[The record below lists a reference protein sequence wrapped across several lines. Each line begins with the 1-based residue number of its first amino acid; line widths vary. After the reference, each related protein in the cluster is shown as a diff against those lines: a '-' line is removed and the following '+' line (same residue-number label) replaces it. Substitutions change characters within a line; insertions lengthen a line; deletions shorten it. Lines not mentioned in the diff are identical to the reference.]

1 MSITLDLRQAVIH
14 KVHDSSE
21 ADLRSMIEGSVDGPE
36 QALPGLGVIF
46 EMIWKNIDRNQQDN
60 LVHVVNE
67 HLKHVSP
74 GPLS

>member
-46 EMIWKNIDRNQQDN
+46 EMIWKNIDTQKQND
-60 LVHVVNE
+60 LVHVANE
-67 HLKHVSP
+67 HLKHIKP